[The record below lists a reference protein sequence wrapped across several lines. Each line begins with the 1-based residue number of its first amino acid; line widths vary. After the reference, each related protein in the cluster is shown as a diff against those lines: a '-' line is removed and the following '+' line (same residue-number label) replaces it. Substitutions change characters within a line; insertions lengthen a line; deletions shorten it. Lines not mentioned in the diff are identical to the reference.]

1 MAHHIVCGLG
11 QVGLRVVELLLR
23 LGEQVTVITLTAR
36 EEFSLQAEAWG
47 ARVIIGDARSDK
59 QIIEAGVLDADSIL
73 PVTENDLSNIEIALD
88 ANRLNPNIHIVIRL
102 FDQSLARRLENSFG
116 IRKALAMSS
125 LSAPAFA
132 TAAFGETIRGSFGWN
147 KQTYIIGELPGSEQL
162 KKAADLN
169 KACLIRST
177 SNADVLYQPTPE
189 ICSRGHQAVEVVCG
203 QDDFLKFGTTS
214 SETILTTRLRSEVPK
229 IKKKTFLSTAKE
241 IWWNA
246 PPLLK
251 TVALVIFSL
260 AVISVFV
267 FWLFK
272 PEMKNPV
279 DAIYFVVTTLT
290 TTGYGDFN
298 GMNDA
303 IWMKLFICFVMLVG
317 SAAIATM
324 YSIVTDFVV
333 STRFDQMLGKKRV
346 ASDDHV
352 IVVGL
357 SNVGFRTVTELREM
371 GADVVSIDLESTSQY
386 RELLDRNTPYIAG
399 DARDPHTLTEAGID
413 RATAIITTT
422 DDDAMNLSIALTAK
436 AMNPSVRTVCRLF
449 EPDFARKVQKSLNV
463 NSAMSATRI
472 AAPTFVGSAMVPDSI
487 FCCVVGE
494 RFIVVRPAK
503 SNPNPHPLAKCSW
516 VSFDDQDGGLRF
528 DLLPLK
534 EVATN

>member
-1 MAHHIVCGLG
+1 MAHHIICGLG
-11 QVGLRVVELLLR
+11 QVGIRVVELMLR
-23 LGEQVTVITLTAR
+23 LGEEVTVVTLNSR
-36 EEFSLQAEAWG
+36 EEYVLLAEEWG

-59 QIIEAGVLDADSIL
+59 QIIEAGIMTSESIL
-73 PVTENDLSNIEIALD
+73 PVTENDLTNIEIALD
-88 ANRLNPNIHIVIRL
+88 ANRLNPDIHIVIRL

-116 IRKALAMSS
+116 IRKALAMST
-125 LSAPAFA
+125 LAAPAFA
-132 TAAFGETIRGSFGWN
+132 TAAFGETIRGSFSWN
-147 KQTYIIGELPGSEQL
+147 KLTYIIGELPGSEQL

-177 SNADVLYQPTPE
+177 SNTDSLYQPTPE

-229 IKKKTFLSTAKE
+229 VKSKSILSTAKE
-241 IWWNA
+241 IWLNA

-251 TVALVIFSL
+251 TVSIVIVSL
-260 AVISVFV
+260 AIISIFV

-272 PEMKNPV
+272 PNMTPINAV
-279 DAIYFVVTTLT
+279 YFVITTLT
-290 TTGYGDFN
+290 TTGYGDIN
-298 GMNDA
+298 GLEDA
-303 IWMKLFICFVMLVG
+303 AWMKLYICFMMLVG

-346 ASDDHV
+346 TSDDHV

-357 SNVGFRTVTELREM
+357 SNVGYRTVAELRQM
-371 GADVVSIDLESTSQY
+371 GADVVSVDLEATSQY

-399 DARDPHTLTEAGID
+399 DARDPHTLAEAGID

-436 AMNPSVRTVCRLF
+436 AMNSSVRTVVRLF
-449 EPDFARKVQKSLNV
+449 EPEFAKKVQKSLNV

-472 AAPTFVGSAMVPDSI
+472 AAPTFVGSAIVPDSI

-494 RFIVVRPAK
+494 RFVVVRPAK
-503 SNPNPHPLAKCSW
+503 SNPNPHPLSKCSW
-516 VSFDDQDGGLRF
+516 VSFEDQDGGLRF

-534 EVATN
+534 EVSEN